1 MNAIDKITK
10 ARGLLVLDHSFWG
23 ILAMRLK
30 LIKGS
35 IPPWL
40 PQTMATEGTTILFV
54 PEFVDK
60 LNDNEMIG
68 VLAHE
73 VMHCAMGDIWRIS
86 GRDPRIWNLAADLV
100 NNKILVDAG
109 FTLPKGVLLD
119 SRFDGLCKEEVYNIL
134 MSEAAKRP
142 RGGIG
147 RPGDGTPQ
155 SGEGQGQ
162 DPCGGFYK
170 PPEMS
175 EQQIREQEVEWK
187 TATAQAAN
195 MNKGNLP
202 SNLRKMIDEEVLD
215 PPLPWHVLLRDF
227 LQRTARNDYNWTR
240 PNRRYLNRGIILPSL
255 ISDELPMVV
264 IGNDTSGSCWEYQ
277 PNFGKQISAILGTFQ
292 TTTLV
297 MDCDAKVHEPVREYR
312 TEDLPIDFQVKGGGG
327 TSFRP
332 VFQYIER
339 KGITPACLIYLTDLY
354 GTFPSEP
361 PDYPVMWVCVNKEIA
376 PFGETVHM
384 QLTG

>member
-1 MNAIDKITK
+1 MNAIDKITR
-10 ARGLLVLDHSFWG
+10 ARGILVLDHTFWG
-23 ILAMRLK
+23 LLAMRLK
-30 LIKGS
+30 LKEEK

-40 PQTMATEGTTILFV
+40 PQTMATEGTTIIFV
-54 PEFVDK
+54 PEFVQELTD
-60 LNDNEMIG
+60 DEMIG

-73 VMHCAMGDIWRIS
+73 VMHCAMGDIWRVS
-86 GRDPRIWNLAADLV
+86 GRDPRIWNLAADFV

-119 SRFDGLCKEEVYNIL
+119 SRFDGMSKEEVYNLL
-134 MSEAAKRP
+134 MSEVSKLPKGRMEN
-142 RGGIG
+142 RHCIG
-147 RPGDGTPQ
+147 RPDDK
-155 SGEGQGQ
+155 Q

-175 EQQIREQEVEWK
+175 EQEIREQEVEWK

-195 MNKGNLP
+195 MNKGHLP
-202 SNLRKMIDEEVLD
+202 SNLRKMIDDEVLD

-240 PNRRYLNRGIILPSL
+240 PNRRYLSRGIILPSL
-255 ISDELPMVV
+255 ISDELPMVA

-297 MDCDAKVHEPVREYR
+297 MDCDAKVHEPIREYR

-332 VFQYIER
+332 VFEYIER
-339 KGITPACLIYLTDLY
+339 KGIMPACLIYLTDLY
-354 GTFPSEP
+354 GDFPKEP
-361 PDYPVMWVCVNKEIA
+361 PEYPVMWVCVNKEVA

-384 QLTG
+384 ELTR